1 MQTVALGIYLTQR
14 THDALWLGLI
24 TVAAWAP
31 AIIGSPT
38 GGVMGDRVNRQ
49 RWIQS
54 MNLIMAL
61 TACALAVANFTHHLT
76 PQLCCYVAAVEGLC
90 GSASWA
96 AWQSLLPDLVD
107 HDEVLA
113 AVSLSSAQFNLGRI
127 IGPLCA
133 SVALAFG
140 SFGACFAF
148 NAASFVVVV
157 IMFSFVKSPSRPKVL
172 TKVRP
177 LHETI
182 VGARVAWSVRGCRN
196 PIIGVAVIAIIV
208 SPFIALVSAMSIIVL
223 HAGTLGTAWLVTA
236 QGVGAVLG
244 ALTWPALAKRT
255 SRVFVLRSAL
265 SLLFV
270 AELAYAV
277 TPTLVLA
284 ALALGVLGAAYV
296 GALTGLN
303 TSVQLHA
310 PLSERSRILAL
321 YTLSLS
327 IFYPLGALVQAAMA
341 KVWGVRPVTFFAAC
355 ALGVVLVAVALFRP
369 QFWREIGV
377 TPVGDAQILAD

>member
-1 MQTVALGIYLTQR
+1 
-14 THDALWLGLI
+14 
-24 TVAAWAP
+24 
-31 AIIGSPT
+31 
-38 GGVMGDRVNRQ
+38 
-49 RWIQS
+49 
-54 MNLIMAL
+54 
-61 TACALAVANFTHHLT
+61 
-76 PQLCCYVAAVEGLC
+76 
-90 GSASWA
+90 
-96 AWQSLLPDLVD
+96 
-107 HDEVLA
+107 
-113 AVSLSSAQFNLGRI
+113 
-127 IGPLCA
+127 
-133 SVALAFG
+133 
-140 SFGACFAF
+140 
-148 NAASFVVVV
+148 
-157 IMFSFVKSPSRPKVL
+157 
-172 TKVRP
+172 
-177 LHETI
+177 
-182 VGARVAWSVRGCRN
+182 
-196 PIIGVAVIAIIV
+196 
-208 SPFIALVSAMSIIVL
+208 
-223 HAGTLGTAWLVTA
+223 
-236 QGVGAVLG
+236 
-244 ALTWPALAKRT
+244 
-255 SRVFVLRSAL
+255 
-265 SLLFV
+265 V